1 MTTATPAT
9 PQHATTAAPT
19 VRLGR
24 IHSLSATRAVGRS
37 GQPAV
42 PGITPHH
49 RLAAAYAQRLLEVVT
64 GRRQLEQLLA
74 FATEDVYDRVR
85 TLRALGAL
93 RGDGAAVP
101 VLQRVFD
108 CAPRRDALEVT
119 ALVRV
124 GDRTETLAFRL
135 ECRALTRS
143 QLVTWRFTALESR
156 W

>member
-9 PQHATTAAPT
+9 PHHATTAAPT

-24 IHSLSATRAVGRS
+24 IHSLSATRATHAAGR
-37 GQPAV
+37 PPV
-42 PGITPHH
+42 PGTTPHH

-64 GRRQLEQLLA
+64 GRRPVEQLLA

-93 RGDGAAVP
+93 RGEGAVP

-108 CAPRRDALEVT
+108 SAPRRDVLEVT

-143 QLVTWRFTALESR
+143 QLATWRFTALESR